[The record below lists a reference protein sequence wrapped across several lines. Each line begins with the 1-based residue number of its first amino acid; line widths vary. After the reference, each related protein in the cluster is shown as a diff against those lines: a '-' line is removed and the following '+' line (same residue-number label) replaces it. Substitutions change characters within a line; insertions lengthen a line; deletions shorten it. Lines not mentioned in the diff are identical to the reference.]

1 MQVQSYLFFD
11 GRCEEALAFY
21 QAALGAEVTALM
33 RFKDAP
39 PQPDQPSQE
48 GCGPAQADPEKIM
61 HASFKIGE
69 TQIMASDGMNG
80 GKPDFKG
87 FSLSIEAPNEAEAER
102 LFTAISQGGTI
113 QMPLGPTFFAR
124 SFGVTADRFGVGWM
138 VIVPLPDIG

>member
-11 GRCEEALAFY
+11 GRCEEALDFY

-48 GCGPAQADPEKIM
+48 SCGPAQADPEKIM

-87 FSLSIEAPNEAEAER
+87 FSLSITAPSENEADRIFA
-102 LFTAISQGGTI
+102 AIGQGGKV
-113 QMPLGPTFFAR
+113 QMALDTTFFAR
-124 SFGVTADRFGVGWM
+124 RFGVVTDRFGVSWM
-138 VIVPLPDIG
+138 VIVPLVDIG

>member
-11 GRCEEALAFY
+11 GRCEEALDFY

-69 TQIMASDGMNG
+69 TQIMASDGMTG

-102 LFTAISQGGTI
+102 LFTAISQGGTV

>member
-39 PQPDQPSQE
+39 PQPGHPSQE

-102 LFTAISQGGTI
+102 LFAAISQGGTI

>member
-11 GRCEEALAFY
+11 GRCEEALDFY

-39 PQPDQPSQE
+39 PQPEQPSQE

-61 HASFKIGE
+61 HANFTIGD

>member
-11 GRCEEALAFY
+11 GRCEEALDFY

-39 PQPDQPSQE
+39 PQPEQPSQE

-61 HASFKIGE
+61 HANFTIGD
-69 TQIMASDGMNG
+69 TQIMASDDMNG

-87 FSLSIEAPNEAEAER
+87 FALSIEAPNEAEAER
-102 LFTAISQGGTI
+102 LFTAIGQGGTV
-113 QMPLGPTFFAR
+113 QMPLSATFFAR
-124 SFGVTADRFGVGWM
+124 SFGMVTDRFGVSWM